1 MEYNKVLKKV
11 GLESNEFRDEFKKY
25 LSDISSDGE
34 VPYVDVDILPSG
46 TTIVVKTDG
55 IEVGGKIEQSHL
67 KDFMEVLIKRRRDL
81 VLDNFLK

>member
-34 VPYVDVDILPSG
+34 VPYVDILPSG
-46 TTIVVKTDG
+46 TTVVVKTDG
-55 IEVGGKIEQSHL
+55 MRVGGKIEQSHL
-67 KDFMEVLIKRRRDL
+67 KDFVEILIKRRRDL
-81 VLDNFLK
+81 VLDNLLK

>member
-34 VPYVDVDILPSG
+34 VHYVDVDILPSG

-67 KDFMEVLIKRRRDL
+67 KDFVRVLIKRRRDL
-81 VLDNFLK
+81 VLDNLLK